1 MAEWYSIVCIDYI
14 LFIYLS
20 ADEHL
25 GCFHLLAIANNAAMN
40 MDVQVPIQIPAFG
53 SFGYIYLE
61 VELMGPKGFFNER

>member
-1 MAEWYSIVCIDYI
+1 MCPI
-14 LFIYLS
+14 LLLHSTIS
-20 ADEHL
+20 GHS